1 MSPRRPRFG
10 NATTRFGRICRG
22 AQGALPAAALALGLW
37 LASAGVAGCA
47 PSAGAAAWPPAEY
60 AETLKQQPKTELD
73 GTIRELIAGY
83 EERIAR
89 LKPSDRLVKA
99 GLGHLHEALEL
110 LYREYNR
117 NHGRYPR
124 DSFTAAECID
134 WVKQDLDFYLGECL
148 EKGIAPAVKCRGRW
162 QGRAYWIER
171 ADILGRYPKSLV
183 RLENKTR
190 SILKAVAREFNIDP
204 FRVYATGFSYGGRTD
219 LIFAWRY
226 PHWFAAIAPV
236 CNDLRNEQ
244 TPYVKQLK
252 NVPTLLLHGDR
263 DSFLRTGKQV
273 HAYMVEAG
281 CPVTFRTYK
290 GGHDSTVPF
299 LRDLSML
306 TDFFD
311 RHRMDPYPKLVSH
324 IVEHKRYSRAFWVD
338 AKLTKDSGR
347 MEAIFEV
354 RVRQGN
360 RIEIEANEQIAEL
373 DLYLNEK
380 LIDMSKPVTVLAG
393 GKTLYQGPPRGKLT
407 VKLREAPDY
416 ARDGGD
422 ALWED
427 LLKIRAGKVL
437 DSPHPAQP

>member
-1 MSPRRPRFG
+1 VPRKYDPG
-10 NATTRFGRICRG
+10 
-22 AQGALPAAALALGLW
+22 Q
-37 LASAGVAGCA
+37 S
-47 PSAGAAAWPPAEY
+47 WPIVISYQSNPD
-60 AETLKQQPKTELD
+60 TKL
-73 GTIRELIAGY
+73 IRETPY
-83 EERIAR
+83 F
-89 LKPSDRLVKA
+89 LV
-99 GLGHLHEALEL
+99 
-110 LYREYNR
+110 R
-117 NHGRYPR
+117 
-124 DSFTAAECID
+124 C
-134 WVKQDLDFYLGECL
+134 VQ
-148 EKGIAPAVKCRGRW
+148 KG
-162 QGRAYWIER
+162 
-171 ADILGRYPKSLV
+171 YPKSLV